1 MIAPKGEIVWASY
14 YNADGALCFLITSKP
29 DRDSYFLYRADDGKL
44 IKLGKSKTPA
54 QLIEKFNVDRE
65 IGVSDV

>member
-1 MIAPKGEIVWASY
+1 MKAPKGEIVWASY
-14 YNADGALCFLITSKP
+14 YNGDGALCFLITSKP
-29 DRDSYFLYRADDGKL
+29 DRESYFLYKVDDGQL
-44 IKLGKSKTPA
+44 TKLGKSKTPA